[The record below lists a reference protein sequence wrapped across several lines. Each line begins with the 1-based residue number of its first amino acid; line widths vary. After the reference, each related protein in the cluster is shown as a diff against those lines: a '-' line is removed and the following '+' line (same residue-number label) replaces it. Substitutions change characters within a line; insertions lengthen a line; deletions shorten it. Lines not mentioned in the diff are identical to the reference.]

1 MTLCKASW
9 SNSRLAREH
18 RKVIR
23 QGGSLDAY
31 VQMNMQQGFDE
42 DENIFQNMKAQGA
55 QLLKKVVRLSHRV
68 ELLDKKLSE
77 VRAGIYA
84 IAALMRLTKPASMIE
99 AEQRADEEF
108 EKEQQ
113 KAWEEFLD
121 GHNVDDP
128 SINWSDWYGEPDE

>member
-1 MTLCKASW
+1 
-9 SNSRLAREH
+9 
-18 RKVIR
+18 
-23 QGGSLDAY
+23 
-31 VQMNMQQGFDE
+31 MNMQQGFDE
-42 DENIFQNMKAQGA
+42 DDNIFQNMKAEEA

-84 IAALMRLTKPASMIE
+84 IAALKRLTKPAWMIE

-113 KAWEEFLD
+113 KAWEEFLAGRD
-121 GHNVDDP
+121 VDDP
-128 SINWSDWYGEPDE
+128 SINWSDWYGEPDEEPHW